1 MTFEEYLDGVSHLEA
16 GVPVTRRN
24 AWSDTRI
31 QFARSV
37 WGDAQAAMVNKGQG
51 MGLAAM
57 AYMTC
62 FAGATFLAYHGKD
75 GWGWLIFAGIMIG
88 SAAVRVD

>member
-24 AWSDTRI
+24 AWSISRI

-37 WGDAQAAMVNKGQG
+37 WGDAQAAME
-51 MGLAAM
+51 
-57 AYMTC
+57 
-62 FAGATFLAYHGKD
+62 KD
-75 GWGWLIFAGIMIG
+75 
-88 SAAVRVD
+88 DEE